1 MLDVYLYIMTVN
13 NNSRVLLVFT
23 SFLGFRSTV
32 HIFILV
38 RSLECGRGCGSD
50 TFRRASVN
58 IFPVHTVPV
67 RLQNT

>member
-32 HIFILV
+32 HISFSFARWSVVVVVGLT
-38 RSLECGRGCGSD
+38 RS
-50 TFRRASVN
+50 A
-58 IFPVHTVPV
+58 VHPSISFAVI
-67 RLQNT
+67 